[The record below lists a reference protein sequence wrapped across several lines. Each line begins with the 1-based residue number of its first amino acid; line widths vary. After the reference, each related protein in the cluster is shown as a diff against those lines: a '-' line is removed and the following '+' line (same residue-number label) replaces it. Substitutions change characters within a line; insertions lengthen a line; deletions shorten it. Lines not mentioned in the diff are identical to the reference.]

1 MKHLIAK
8 LTPNEVEIL
17 SGLAEGDSVAE
28 IAESWGRSKTVIY
41 RQLETA
47 RRALGAKSD
56 AHAVALFL
64 ESCNRMRGNVR
75 PVLERTSLIPPRKR
89 TMNLR
94 GGSTNGSR

>member
-1 MKHLIAK
+1 MKYPTAR

-17 SGLAEGDSVAE
+17 SRLAEGESVAE

-41 RQLETA
+41 RQLESA

-64 ESCNRMRGNVR
+64 KSYYGMRRNVR
-75 PVLERTSLIPPRKR
+75 PVLERVSLISPASKKR
-89 TMNLR
+89 PS
-94 GGSTNGSR
+94 GEEQAVV

>member
-1 MKHLIAK
+1 MKHPAAK

-17 SGLAEGDSVAE
+17 SRLTEGEAVAE

-47 RRALGAKSD
+47 RRDLGAKSD

-64 ESCNRMRGNVR
+64 GSCYRMRSNIR
-75 PVLERTSLIPPRKR
+75 PVLERTSLIPPRKK

-94 GGSTNGSR
+94 GGSSDDCW